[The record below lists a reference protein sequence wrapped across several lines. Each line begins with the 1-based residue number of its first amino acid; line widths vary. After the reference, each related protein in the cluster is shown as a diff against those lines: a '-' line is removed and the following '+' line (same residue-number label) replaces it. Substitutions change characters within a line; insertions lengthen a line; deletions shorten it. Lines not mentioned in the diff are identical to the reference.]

1 MVIFHSYVSL
11 PEGNIG
17 GCHGC
22 PAKSFKPSRNM
33 RTIHSKNAKKRHAKN
48 NKNDLQLLRSDM
60 AGPRSPNDLRHFV
73 CKVRGWTW
81 IWAALATSSW
91 VPFLQW
97 FPNNAFDTLREKC
110 PGISPLT
117 KLYQLQNTN
126 QKPSLAKHR
135 PVKPPFHWSSTWLF
149 FADYIAKDGL
159 FWKLGSQFPISRA
172 HPNIFCWI
180 YECRSYYIISPITHM
195 YFSKIWCVYNI
206 DLITSYYILSPIT
219 HIIHN
224 IWWFKLSIKSII
236 WAVPSSSFQG
246 KKNLDP
252 REDPTQVAKTPQ
264 RNALLLPAV
273 RPPAMKKNHRKTGFQ
288 GAICIDIEYVCV
300 CVYI

>member
-1 MVIFHSYVSL
+1 M
-11 PEGNIG
+11 
-17 GCHGC
+17 
-22 PAKSFKPSRNM
+22 
-33 RTIHSKNAKKRHAKN
+33 
-48 NKNDLQLLRSDM
+48 
-60 AGPRSPNDLRHFV
+60 
-73 CKVRGWTW
+73 
-81 IWAALATSSW
+81 
-91 VPFLQW
+91 
-97 FPNNAFDTLREKC
+97 
-110 PGISPLT
+110 
-117 KLYQLQNTN
+117 
-126 QKPSLAKHR
+126 
-135 PVKPPFHWSSTWLF
+135 SSTSNIQLGSISSVISKQCIWHPQRNFPFDQTIPVTKHQSKTKPCKTSTCETAIPLILNMVF
-149 FADYIAKDGL
+149 FANYIAKDGL

-236 WAVPSSSFQG
+236 RAVPSSSFQG

-300 CVYI
+300 CVYIYNI